1 MQENL
6 PPELPL
12 PTRQP
17 PVHPDVVPIPPTRR
31 RPPGRGAP
39 LPDPVAVRRVAI
51 PDAAPPYDD
60 EPQTAAD
67 AGPPRAAAEAGLAP
81 SPAPD
86 GAGGKQEPV
95 DPTAGPPEP
104 GDPTAGEPEPGGPT
118 ASEHEPGDPT
128 AGPPEPGPPPP
139 GERSSAGPQAWPSQ
153 FAQVLAE
160 TLAGS
165 RPATQLRPWT
175 TEQTRQRIRQLGPM
189 LATGQRPR
197 VRRIMT
203 SAPSPDVLE
212 MTAVVGFGSRI
223 RVLALR
229 LERAEE
235 ACQHWRCTAIESA

>member
-12 PTRQP
+12 PMRQA
-17 PVHPDVVPIPPTRR
+17 PVRPVSVPMLPARR
-31 RPPGRGAP
+31 RPPDRSAP
-39 LPDPVAVRRVAI
+39 LPDPVAVRRVAV

-60 EPQTAAD
+60 EPDLSDPDHGDPDHGEPPPRDDQSLAPAGPPPAADD
-67 AGPPRAAAEAGLAP
+67 AGPGERQPG
-81 SPAPD
+81 SP
-86 GAGGKQEPV
+86 
-95 DPTAGPPEP
+95 
-104 GDPTAGEPEPGGPT
+104 PGGESQSDS
-118 ASEHEPGDPT
+118 AQ
-128 AGPPEPGPPPP
+128 P
-139 GERSSAGPQAWPSQ
+139 GERASPGRAPWPSQ

-203 SAPSPDVLE
+203 STPAPDVLE
-212 MTAVVGFGSRI
+212 MTAVVGFGSRV

-229 LERAEE
+229 LERGEE

>member
-12 PTRQP
+12 PARQL
-17 PVHPDVVPIPPTRR
+17 PVR
-31 RPPGRGAP
+31 
-39 LPDPVAVRRVAI
+39 PVAVRRIAI

-60 EPQTAAD
+60 ERPPGDPAAREPQPD
-67 AGPPRAAAEAGLAP
+67 EAAEAQP
-81 SPAPD
+81 EQD
-86 GAGGKQEPV
+86 
-95 DPTAGPPEP
+95 DPEP
-104 GDPTAGEPEPGGPT
+104 P
-118 ASEHEPGDPT
+118 
-128 AGPPEPGPPPP
+128 
-139 GERSSAGPQAWPSQ
+139 AWPSQ

-160 TLAGS
+160 TLAGA
-165 RPATQLRPWT
+165 RPAQQLRPWT

-203 SAPSPDVLE
+203 SAPAPDVLE
-212 MTAVVGFGSRI
+212 MTAVVGFGSRV

-235 ACQHWRCTAIESA
+235 ARQHWRCTAIESA

>member
-12 PTRQP
+12 PMRQA
-17 PVHPDVVPIPPTRR
+17 PVRPVSVPMLPARR
-31 RPPGRGAP
+31 RPPDRSAP
-39 LPDPVAVRRVAI
+39 LPDPVAVRRVAV

-60 EPQTAAD
+60 EPDHSDPDHGDPDHGDPDHGEPPPRDDQSLAPAGPPPAADD
-67 AGPPRAAAEAGLAP
+67 AGPGERQPG
-81 SPAPD
+81 SP
-86 GAGGKQEPV
+86 
-95 DPTAGPPEP
+95 
-104 GDPTAGEPEPGGPT
+104 PGGESQSDS
-118 ASEHEPGDPT
+118 AQ
-128 AGPPEPGPPPP
+128 P
-139 GERSSAGPQAWPSQ
+139 GERASPGRAPWPSQ

-203 SAPSPDVLE
+203 SAPAPDVLE
-212 MTAVVGFGSRI
+212 MTAVVGFGSRV

-229 LERAEE
+229 LERGEE